1 MVIKSHPILIVLL
14 SSVSTSATRLILRLL
29 TPCKKKRSHHHKRRQ
44 GRDTQACTDECAHA
58 RTHTSADSDGYN
70 HCQEWFENSHDCT

>member
-29 TPCKKKRSHHHKRRQ
+29 TPCKKKQSPSQ
-44 GRDTQACTDECAHA
+44 TQAGQRYTGVHRRVYA
-58 RTHTSADSDGYN
+58 RTHAHMHTSADSDGYN
-70 HCQEWFENSHDCT
+70 HCQE